1 MCDGGVARAAPPM
14 KSFLN
19 VIGMLALLGGILALL
34 MAASAV
40 HEILAGISILVCV
53 TSLGLA
59 KLIDLADTH
68 LERTSEQRRKEREHW
83 EAALGAARA
92 PAASSLPPLPGTEK
106 WHVEV
111 RGQIQGPLGIHEIRA
126 LRDKGVIDGDAF
138 VFCEGW
144 TQWLRLRE
152 TKELG

>member
-1 MCDGGVARAAPPM
+1 M

-19 VIGMLALLGGILALL
+19 MIGMLALLASVLVLL

-53 TSLGLA
+53 TSLGFA
-59 KLIDLADTH
+59 KLIDLAETH
-68 LERTSEQRRKEREHW
+68 LELTSEQRRKEREHW
-83 EAALGAARA
+83 DSALSVARE
-92 PAASSLPPLPGTEK
+92 PKASPLPPLPGTEK

-126 LRDKGVIDGDAF
+126 LRDKGVIDGGAF

-144 TQWLRLRE
+144 TQWLHLRE